1 MRLRHRMLKRKIPM
15 LVASAKYYNRINPY
29 PKTHSKSPTVRS
41 HLWWPGM
48 NWRGHVIF
56 LAASTNYQPSSFG
69 LIKDNMEL
77 SRIHYAVPHDC
88 CFRKDCNTFWTKI
101 LLASYMRSKP
111 FTRQFDWW
119 GDLINLKTNKGQS
132 LSEPVACLKKRVTI
146 CFNDTKLHRLSG
158 RLSYKST
165 ILRMLEVLDL
175 SANPSKISKYLV
187 RQ

>member
-1 MRLRHRMLKRKIPM
+1 MRLRHRMLKRKIHM
-15 LVASAKYYNRINPY
+15 LVASAKYYNRIKSY
-29 PKTHSKSPTVRS
+29 LKTHSKSPTVWS

-56 LAASTNYQPSSFG
+56 LAASTNNQTSSFG

-132 LSEPVACLKKRVTI
+132 LSEPVACLKKRVT
-146 CFNDTKLHRLSG
+146 KGSS
-158 RLSYKST
+158 SYHLCVEYSSKSSFDSEMYT
-165 ILRMLEVLDL
+165 
-175 SANPSKISKYLV
+175 
-187 RQ
+187 